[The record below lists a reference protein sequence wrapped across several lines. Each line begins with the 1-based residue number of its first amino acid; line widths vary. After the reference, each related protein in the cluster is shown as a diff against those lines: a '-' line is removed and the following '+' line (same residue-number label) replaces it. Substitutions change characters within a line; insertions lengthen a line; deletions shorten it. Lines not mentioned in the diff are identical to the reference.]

1 MQRAMV
7 ETAREA
13 FGPVD
18 LLANNA
24 AKATDADILSLGEE
38 TRDEDVNITLKGP
51 FLCSQSVLADMVE
64 NGSGVIIN
72 ISSVNSRA
80 TAWPRP
86 VYST

>member
-38 TRDEDVNITLKGP
+38 TRDDDVNITLKGP
-51 FLCSQSVLADMVE
+51 FL
-64 NGSGVIIN
+64 
-72 ISSVNSRA
+72 
-80 TAWPRP
+80 
-86 VYST
+86 

>member
-1 MQRAMV
+1 MV

-18 LLANNA
+18 LLANNT

-51 FLCSQSVLADMVE
+51 FL
-64 NGSGVIIN
+64 
-72 ISSVNSRA
+72 
-80 TAWPRP
+80 
-86 VYST
+86 